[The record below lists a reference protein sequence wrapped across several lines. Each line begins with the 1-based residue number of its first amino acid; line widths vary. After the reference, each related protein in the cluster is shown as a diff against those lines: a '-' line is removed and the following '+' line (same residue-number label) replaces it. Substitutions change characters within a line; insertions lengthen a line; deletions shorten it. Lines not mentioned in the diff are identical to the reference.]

1 MATPPVTA
9 SAAGM
14 DKLPGG
20 SAPPKDSW
28 RARWRAFRTR
38 TIAKPGFQRW
48 AAGFPLTRNIARANT
63 KALFDLCA
71 GFVYAQTLFACVR
84 LDLFRIL
91 FDGPLTPDVV
101 AARVG
106 LAPDRAERLLKAAAA
121 LDLLARLPDGRFA
134 LADLGAALI
143 GNPSVAAMIEHH
155 ALLYADLAD
164 PVALLRGEAGPTHL
178 SRYWAYADAARGDP
192 ASAESVA
199 AYSTLMGASQSLIA
213 QDIVEAYPLRDHR
226 RILDVGGG
234 EGAFLREAARHA
246 PCLGLMLFDL
256 PAVTARA
263 ERAFAEA
270 GLSARAK
277 TFGGAFP
284 DDPLPSGAD
293 LVSLVRVVHDHDDG
307 KVRALLRAA
316 HAALPP
322 GGTLL
327 IAEPMAGTPGAEAM
341 ADAYFGFYLLAMGT
355 GRCRT
360 AAELT
365 QLLAE
370 AGFGGVR
377 EVPTRRPLL
386 TRLLVSN
393 RLDSTDRK

>member
-9 SAAGM
+9 AAGV
-14 DKLPGG
+14 DKLPGDV
-20 SAPPKDSW
+20 APSKDSW

-38 TIAKPGFQRW
+38 TIARPGFQRW
-48 AAGFPLTRNIARANT
+48 AAGFPLTRRIARANT

-71 GFVYAQTLFACVR
+71 GFVYSQTLFACVR
-84 LDLFRIL
+84 LDLFRL
-91 FDGPLTPDVV
+91 LADGPLAPEAL

-106 LAPDRAERLLKAAAA
+106 LAPDRALRLLKAAAA

-143 GNPSVAAMIEHH
+143 GNPSVSAMIEHH

-164 PVALLRGEAGPTHL
+164 PVALLRGEGPTNL
-178 SRYWAYADAARGDP
+178 SGYWAYAEAARGDP
-192 ASAESVA
+192 ASAEPVA
-199 AYSTLMGASQSLIA
+199 AYGELMGASQALIA
-213 QDIVEAYPLRDHR
+213 GDILDAYPLRDHR

-234 EGAFLREAARHA
+234 EGAFLKAAARHA
-246 PCLGLMLFDL
+246 PGLGLMLFDL
-256 PAVTARA
+256 PAVAARA
-263 ERAFAEA
+263 ATRFAEA
-270 GLSARAK
+270 DLSARAK

-284 DDPLPSGAD
+284 DDPLPPGAD
-293 LVSLVRVVHDHDDG
+293 VVTLVRVVHDHDDAR
-307 KVRALLRAA
+307 VRALLRAA
-316 HAALPP
+316 HAALPT

-365 QLLAE
+365 ELLTE

-377 EVPTRRPLL
+377 EIQTRRPLL
-386 TRLLVSN
+386 TRLLVST
-393 RLDSTDRK
+393 RLDTRECK

>member
-1 MATPPVTA
+1 MAGSDTPRGDGA
-9 SAAGM
+9 HR
-14 DKLPGG
+14 
-20 SAPPKDSW
+20 KDSW

-38 TIAKPGFQRW
+38 TIARPGFQRW
-48 AAGFPLTRNIARANT
+48 AAGFPLTRRIARANT

-71 GFVYAQTLFACVR
+71 GFVYSQTLFACVR
-84 LDLFRIL
+84 LDLFRL
-91 FDGPLTPDVV
+91 LADGPLAPDAL

-106 LAPDRAERLLKAAAA
+106 LAPDRAERLLKAATA

-164 PVALLRGEAGPTHL
+164 PVALLRGEAGPTNL
-178 SRYWAYADAARGDP
+178 SGYWAYAEAARGDP
-192 ASAESVA
+192 ASAAPVA
-199 AYSTLMGASQSLIA
+199 AYGELMGASQALIA
-213 QDIVEAYPLRDHR
+213 GDILDAYPLRDHH

-234 EGAFLREAARHA
+234 EGAFLKAAARHA
-246 PCLGLMLFDL
+246 PGLDLMLFDL
-256 PAVTARA
+256 PAVAARA
-263 ERAFAEA
+263 ATRFAEA
-270 GLSARAK
+270 DLSARAR

-284 DDPLPSGAD
+284 DDPLPGGAD
-293 LVSLVRVVHDHDDG
+293 VVTLVRVVHDHDDA

-316 HAALPP
+316 HAALPA

-365 QLLAE
+365 DLLTE
-370 AGFGGVR
+370 AGFGAIR
-377 EVPTRRPLL
+377 EIPTRRPLL
-386 TRLLVSN
+386 TRLLVST
-393 RLDSTDRK
+393 RLDNR